1 LYYRARYFDNAGNL
15 ISTSPLSAL
24 AVRGSGQTIVVPPPT
39 QDTQPP
45 TAPTNLTA
53 TAVSSSQINLSWSAS
68 TDNVAV
74 AGYRLERCQ
83 GSGCTNFTQI
93 ATPNTTSYSDNN
105 LLSNTSYSYRVKAV
119 DTSGNQ
125 SAYSNIASATTP
137 AGTADTQPPT
147 VSITS
152 PLNGAT
158 VSGVITV
165 SAVATDNVGVAG
177 VQFKLDGVNL
187 GNEILNAPYS
197 VQWDTT
203 KTNNGGHTLTAVARD
218 SGGNIAT
225 SSIGVN
231 VSNPTSG
238 GGGGGGIVGI
248 PQTIIVSLSALPQRG
263 PVPLTSIIQASVSGT
278 AVGPIN
284 YTFYCNRHDSKT
296 NITPDYNFKLDNS
309 SLTIATTTCIYSSP
323 GNYVAKVIV
332 ERGSATPVEQRITIT
347 VSSSYQPPRKTTLEQ
362 SPVTTTSIEQVRKP
376 LSPQQKSVIISA
388 ISSVLQ
394 ETTNIIQSTARLD
407 STSRRAILT
416 QIQNL
421 IMLISNLLLQLQ
433 KI

>member
-1 LYYRARYFDNAGNL
+1 
-15 ISTSPLSAL
+15 
-24 AVRGSGQTIVVPPPT
+24 
-39 QDTQPP
+39 
-45 TAPTNLTA
+45 
-53 TAVSSSQINLSWSAS
+53 
-68 TDNVAV
+68 
-74 AGYRLERCQ
+74 
-83 GSGCTNFTQI
+83 
-93 ATPNTTSYSDNN
+93 
-105 LLSNTSYSYRVKAV
+105 
-119 DTSGNQ
+119 
-125 SAYSNIASATTP
+125 
-137 AGTADTQPPT
+137 
-147 VSITS
+147 
-152 PLNGAT
+152 
-158 VSGVITV
+158 
-165 SAVATDNVGVAG
+165 
-177 VQFKLDGVNL
+177 
-187 GNEILNAPYS
+187 

-218 SGGNIAT
+218 SSGNIAT

-238 GGGGGGIVGI
+238 GTS
-248 PQTIIVSLSALPQRG
+248 QTIIVSLSALPQSG
-263 PVPLTSIIQASVSGT
+263 PAPLTSIIRASVSGT

-332 ERGSATPVEQRITIT
+332 ERGSATPVEQRITIK
-347 VSSSYQPPRKTTLEQ
+347 VSSSSKPPKQTILELEQ
-362 SPVTTTSIEQVRKP
+362 SSITTTSIEQVRKP

-388 ISSVLQ
+388 VSSVLQ

-421 IMLISNLLLQLQ
+421 LMLISNLLLQLQ